1 MLIMK
6 KSTKINILKHFSVI
20 ILFIITSLLFFSPVL
35 KGKKILQNDIVQY
48 AGMSKELKDYR
59 LNNDKETYWINNA
72 FSGMPTY
79 QLGAKFPHNYIKKL
93 DLFLRFLPRPADYLF
108 LYFIGFYFL
117 MLSLKVDYRLAV
129 LGALSFGFST
139 YLIIIIGA
147 GHNAKAHAI
156 SYMPFVLGSIIYV
169 VRKKYII
176 GFILT
181 SIFLGLQL
189 TANHFQMTYYL
200 MFIVIVMAV
209 WFVVKCLKE
218 NDKTH
223 LLRTSLILLISLV
236 FSLLMNSSN
245 ILTTIEYSQ
254 ESTRGNSSSL
264 TINPD
269 GTPKEISSNGLDRE
283 YITQWSYGIFE
294 SLNLFIPKIMGGGS
308 SEKLDRNSSFYQFL
322 RKNGYSSI
330 ESNQIVKNS
339 PTYWGD
345 QPFVEAPAYVGIAV
359 FFLFVFSIFLYRG
372 NHRGWLLASI
382 ILSLFLS
389 FGKNFSFLTDLFI
402 DYFPIYDKFRAVSSI
417 QVILELCIPVMA
429 MLGLSRLLS
438 DEIDYKSKLRALNY
452 TGILFLSIIIILY
465 LSKGFL
471 SFSGISD
478 QFIDE
483 NIINALIED
492 RRKIF
497 LNQLFKT
504 FILIS
509 IISVLI
515 FFFIKNKLNK
525 NYFIVSLAVII
536 SLDLILFSKNYVNDE
551 NFVEA
556 VNVENPY
563 KLDEVYKSIINDNSD
578 YRVLDLTEN
587 STKPNYFFNSVNG
600 YHAAKLGRY
609 NDLMNFYLSKNHLNT
624 LSMLNTKYI
633 IFSQEGVKDIYQ
645 NEFSSGSAWFV
656 KENINVPDDDY
667 EIKSLD
673 TLNFKD
679 VSISQSFKTKKYQ
692 NEISQ
697 IVLVEKKSDYLKY
710 NVTTD
715 DLSLIIFSE
724 IFYSKGWKSYVDG
737 NEVSIE
743 RFNYILRGLEVPKGD
758 YEIEFVFE
766 PQIVKISSNISLF
779 STIAFVI
786 LIILMILKRKN

>member
-117 MLSLKVDYRLAV
+117 MLSLKVEYRLAV

-218 NDKTH
+218 NDKIH
-223 LLRTSLILLISLV
+223 LFRTSLILLISLV

-697 IVLVEKKSDYLKY
+697 IVLVEKKSDYIKY

-758 YEIEFVFE
+758 YEVEFVFE